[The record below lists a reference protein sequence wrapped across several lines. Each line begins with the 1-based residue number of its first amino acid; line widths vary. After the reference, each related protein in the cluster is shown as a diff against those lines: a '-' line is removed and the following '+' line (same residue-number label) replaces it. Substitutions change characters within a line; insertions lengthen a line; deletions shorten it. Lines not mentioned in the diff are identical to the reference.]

1 MLNSLAYLG
10 FSRIEDIEKMGLKE
24 YQLRLEAYRIRQ
36 VEEER
41 KLALQSWNNEAVKAT
56 KGSAKHP
63 KHVYKEFSDFF
74 NQKEAIE
81 KVRSEFEPDYQVASE
96 EKPRDVGSV
105 LSKRIEEF
113 KRLKKAGKIIP
124 LKERRLNH
132 D

>member
-1 MLNSLAYLG
+1 MAYLG

-24 YQLRLEAYRIRQ
+24 YQLRLEAYRIKQ

-41 KLALQSWNNEAVKAT
+41 KLALQAWNNDAVKSL
-56 KGSAKHP
+56 KGSSKHP
-63 KHVYKEFSDFF
+63 KRVYTKFQEFFD
-74 NQKEAIE
+74 QKKAIE
-81 KVRSEFEPDYQVASE
+81 KVRSEFEPDYQAVSE
-96 EKPRDVGSV
+96 EKPRDVGSI
-105 LSKRIEEF
+105 LSNRIEEF

>member
-1 MLNSLAYLG
+1 MLNGLAYLG

-24 YQLRLEAYRIRQ
+24 YHLRLEAYRIKQ
-36 VEEER
+36 VEEEK
-41 KLALQSWNNEAVKAT
+41 KLALQAWNNSAVQAT
-56 KGSAKHP
+56 KGSPKHP
-63 KHVYKEFSDFF
+63 KRVYNKFQDFF
-74 NQKEAIE
+74 DAKRAIE
-81 KVRSEFEPDYQVASE
+81 TVRSEFEPDYQAVSE